1 MEFSML
7 IESKEKH
14 YRVTFD
20 DPEKAFYKFQKPIVV
35 EYLEKLGGKE
45 NPLNMLKIKCQIL
58 GANVIFIQGILDTF
72 PLKVEENKD
81 SH

>member
-1 MEFSML
+1 ML

-20 DPEKAFYKFQKPIVV
+20 DSEKAFYKFQKPIVV